1 MEKYDIAIIGTG
13 PAGLSAALTAKLR
26 GKNILLL
33 GSRDLSKKVSKAQTV
48 FNYLGLPEISGE
60 GLAEAFMT
68 HINALDIGIT
78 EDRVTT
84 VYALGSNFV
93 IQGSITYEADS
104 VIVATGV
111 NVSKPYKG
119 ELEFLGRGISYCATC
134 DAPLYKGK
142 TAAIVGFSK
151 REENEAVF
159 MAEVADKVMY
169 FPMYNE
175 EVSLPD
181 TIEVI
186 NEEPVA
192 VEGGIKAERLIT
204 KSGSYETDGIFF
216 LRDKIPP
223 SQLVPGLKM
232 SDGHIEV
239 DRGMK
244 TNIAGCFACGDAVG
258 QPYQYIKAAGEGNV
272 AALSAV
278 EFLAAR

>member
-13 PAGLSAALTAKLR
+13 PAGLSAALTARLR

-33 GSRDLSKKVSKAQTV
+33 GSRDLSQKVSKAQTV

-68 HINALDIGIT
+68 HIETMDIGIT
-78 EDRVTT
+78 EDRITA
-84 VYALGSNFV
+84 VYAMGSKFV
-93 IQGSITYEADS
+93 IQGSRTYEADS

-119 ELEFLGRGISYCATC
+119 ELEFLGKGISYCATC

-151 REENEAVF
+151 REEDEAVF

-181 TIEVI
+181 NIEVI
-186 NEEPVA
+186 KEEPVA

-204 KSGSYETDGIFF
+204 KSGSYETDGVFF

-232 SDGHIEV
+232 SHGHIEV
-239 DRGMK
+239 DRSMK
-244 TNIAGCFACGDAVG
+244 TNIAGCFACGDVVG
-258 QPYQYIKAAGEGNV
+258 PPYQYIKSAGEGNV